1 MNPQLGMFGKPRLG
15 RLPELTIPMLI
26 ALRAIEL
33 AGGRPLHAVRF
44 RHPGDG
50 KDYRVST
57 AVLRHLIRDG
67 LIEVMGVAPAVYRVT
82 RLGGGRRG
90 GGRGCDGEAAR
101 AAAEGGAAQALG

>member
-1 MNPQLGMFGKPRLG
+1 MFGKPRLG

-57 AVLRHLIRDG
+57 VVLRHLNRDG

-82 RLGGGRRG
+82 RLGGSGG

-101 AAAEGGAAQALG
+101 AAAEGWAAQALG